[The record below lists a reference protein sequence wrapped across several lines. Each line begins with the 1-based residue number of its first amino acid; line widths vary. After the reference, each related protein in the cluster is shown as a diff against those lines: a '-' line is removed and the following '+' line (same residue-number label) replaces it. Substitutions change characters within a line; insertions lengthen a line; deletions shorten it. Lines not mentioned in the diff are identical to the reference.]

1 MAILKGD
8 GSKMKGSTGGLNYYQ
23 MNGKT
28 IVRQKR
34 YANNQSH
41 KTEYQAKTQCSW
53 GNIVSVWRAFERE
66 YRPYFELKADGQ
78 RDYNQFIAANKE
90 KVNVYLTKDQGEN
103 HFCVAAPYIITQGSL
118 PSIGVRELNGLQVTD
133 ILLGDFEIT
142 PETPIRDFAHR
153 VCMLNEDFNYGDE
166 ILFIRGNQ
174 RATGANCRLD
184 MSYMLVTLNERDN
197 RSMFPEREGSEG
209 FRNIQGYLGCGEKV
223 DGVVA
228 WVHRRNG
235 GERMQVSSQKLVCT
249 SELYSEFSS
258 DEQMLEAVASHKP
271 KAPRFDSLADDVKR
285 EREQKQ
291 INQDQND
298 TQVKIIASALPGEGG
313 MVMGG
318 GSYTK
323 GGTVSL
329 MAMANVGYTFKGWN
343 DGETLPM
350 RTIVALEETAY
361 TALFEKAAD

>member
-1 MAILKGD
+1 
-8 GSKMKGSTGGLNYYQ
+8 
-23 MNGKT
+23 
-28 IVRQKR
+28 
-34 YANNQSH
+34 
-41 KTEYQAKTQCSW
+41 
-53 GNIVSVWRAFERE
+53 
-66 YRPYFELKADGQ
+66 
-78 RDYNQFIAANKE
+78 
-90 KVNVYLTKDQGEN
+90 
-103 HFCVAAPYIITQGSL
+103 
-118 PSIGVRELNGLQVTD
+118 
-133 ILLGDFEIT
+133 
-142 PETPIRDFAHR
+142 
-153 VCMLNEDFNYGDE
+153 
-166 ILFIRGNQ
+166 
-174 RATGANCRLD
+174 
-184 MSYMLVTLNERDN
+184 
-197 RSMFPEREGSEG
+197 
-209 FRNIQGYLGCGEKV
+209 
-223 DGVVA
+223 
-228 WVHRRNG
+228 
-235 GERMQVSSQKLVCT
+235 MQVSSQKLVCT

-291 INQDQND
+291 INQNQND